1 MGGYISQDPIGLVG
15 NNPTL
20 YAYVKDT
27 NIWLDPFG
35 LTGTY
40 MFTDGTDWYVG
51 KGAKGRMYDSMRE
64 RVGGKA
70 NVTQGIH
77 VDFGNNKTGLM
88 VEAELMRR
96 TDAVNKSTFKNSINS
111 PGEKL
116 LKDAELNNKSLYD
129 DIIKK
134 ADDFETKFND
144 QKGKGIK
151 CH

>member
-1 MGGYISQDPIGLVG
+1 
-15 NNPTL
+15 
-20 YAYVKDT
+20 
-27 NIWLDPFG
+27 
-35 LTGTY
+35 
-40 MFTDGTDWYVG
+40 
-51 KGAKGRMYDSMRE
+51 MYGSMRE

-77 VDFGNNKTGLM
+77 VDFGNSKTGLM

-96 TDAVNKSTFKNSINS
+96 TDAVNKPAFKNSINS

-134 ADDFETKFND
+134 ANDFENKFKN